1 MSEDYGYS
9 RRRQRWLDRFGF
21 ISDPFELYEADQER
35 ACLPFFFV
43 DRPYLQA
50 VLGDPAHPQAA
61 FLIAGRGGGKTA
73 TREMVAYECEHGRL
87 RRHALAVRYD
97 DFSLL
102 LGQAHGDLAQL
113 NVRHHV
119 RAIVR
124 FTLKALAQDVPPTY
138 FDLLGETERCLLMGY
153 AAGFA
158 DPVSCLKLGQIIP
171 GEPIHLDWD
180 ALSPRETLEML
191 TKLVA
196 QLGQSPEA
204 GYQAVYV
211 LVDRVDETS
220 AGQEAAVALLKPL
233 VSEGPLLEMAHFAL
247 KFFLPVEVGAQLRQ
261 SVALRPDRLRIAIV
275 DWDEKALR
283 EVVQQR
289 LLYYSRSRI
298 EHLEQLCT
306 SGAKTSVMERLI
318 EACGNSPRTL
328 LRLGG
333 ALIRHHVDRTDD
345 ALIDWKDISATL
357 SDFAQQMEIECTRPS
372 LMPATSTVPAMPVTP
387 PERGLYLDENG
398 HVWIDGE
405 LLTPPLSEL
414 EFRLLKTLYRQAP
427 KVVSREALIEAVW
440 HSPPLKAAGTPDDGE
455 RALHK
460 LHSADEQNLRKLIDR
475 LRDRLKTTTQGQ
487 RSRFIRNVRGRG
499 YWFKMD

>member
-1 MSEDYGYS
+1 VSEDYRYI
-9 RRRQRWLDRFGF
+9 RRRQRWLDRVGF
-21 ISDPFELYEADQER
+21 TSDPFELYEAEQEG

-61 FLIAGRGGGKTA
+61 FLIAGRGAGKTA
-73 TREMVAYECEHGRL
+73 TREMVAYECEKGQL
-87 RRHALAVRYD
+87 RRRALAVRYH
-97 DFSLL
+97 DFSPLL
-102 LGQAHGDLAQL
+102 DQAHGDLAQL

-119 RAIVR
+119 SAIVR
-124 FTLKALAQDVPPTY
+124 STLAALAEDVPPTY

-153 AAGFA
+153 AAAFA
-158 DPVSCLKLGQIIP
+158 DPVSRMKLGQIIP
-171 GEPIHLDWD
+171 GEPMHLDWNG
-180 ALSPRETLEML
+180 LSPRETLEML
-191 TKLVA
+191 SKLVA
-196 QLGQSPEA
+196 QLGQSPEVR
-204 GYQAVYV
+204 YQAVYV

-261 SVALRPDRLRIAIV
+261 SVVLRPDRLRIATV

-283 EVVQQR
+283 EVVRQR
-289 LLYYSRSRI
+289 LLYYSKDRI
-298 EHLEQLCT
+298 EQLEDLCT

-318 EACGNSPRTL
+318 AACGNSPRTL

-357 SDFAQQMEIECTRPS
+357 SDFAQEMEIEYTRSS
-372 LMPATSTVPAMPVTP
+372 LMPATRTVPAMPATP
-387 PERGLYLDENG
+387 PERGVYLDEND

-405 LLTPPLSEL
+405 LLTPPLSKL

-440 HSPPLKAAGTPDDGE
+440 SSP
-455 RALHK
+455 AL
-460 LHSADEQNLRKLIDR
+460 SADEQNLRKLVDR

-487 RSRFIRNVRGRG
+487 RSRFIRNVRARG